1 MASRARTVVT
11 NATSV
16 FASDAVN
23 RATTFVVYALVGRK
37 LGKFE
42 FGQISLALTFFYVF
56 QVPGLGL
63 KTLVTREVTK
73 QRDATGAYVTNACTL
88 VLGLSAVSM
97 VLLFA
102 IVELLSYSSSTASVI
117 LVVAL
122 GLLPYSLAA
131 VFEAVFQAHER
142 MTFIV
147 AANAPVAL
155 LRVALAIFLLARGY
169 GVVALVVMLVGSWVA
184 VALVEFV
191 LLLRYVT
198 SDLHGFDI
206 AKTRALGEASVPF
219 LGIEGLIALLSS
231 INVILLSKLA
241 GETEAGLYNAAN
253 QLLTPMLLVIQ
264 SVALSVFPMMCR
276 RYESDVR
283 QLARTSE
290 SAIAALFAFALV
302 VVVAMSFV
310 ARDLLVLLYGD
321 EFGDSATVLR
331 LLVWQLAAF
340 ALTSILGQMLFAAG
354 RERVTF
360 RIVAIDAAV
369 SVVLGIVLIQAFGI
383 TGAAVTVLV
392 VKAMDVA
399 LHYVP
404 AKRIAPDLALA
415 HLLWAPVA
423 AAASAAAVFAALSFA
438 GPVVAMIAAVATYGG
453 ALVVLESW
461 AAGGVHAV
469 TGRYAHLWSE

>member
-1 MASRARTVVT
+1 MASRARTVVA

-56 QVPGLGL
+56 QVPGLGI
-63 KTLVTREVTK
+63 KTLVTREVAK
-73 QRDATGAYVTNACTL
+73 KRESTGAYVTNACAL
-88 VLGLSAVSM
+88 VLVLSVVSM
-97 VLLFA
+97 ALLFV
-102 IVELLSYSSSTASVI
+102 IVELLSYSSSTANVI

-122 GLLPYSLAA
+122 GLLPYSLTA

-155 LRVALAIFLLARGY
+155 VRVALAIVLLARGY
-169 GVVALVVMLVGSWVA
+169 GVVALVVMLVASWAV
-184 VALVEFV
+184 VALIEFG
-191 LLLRYVT
+191 LLVRYIT
-198 SDLHGFDI
+198 SDLHGFDTTK
-206 AKTRALGEASVPF
+206 ARSLAEASMPF

-231 INVILLSKLA
+231 ITVILLSKLA
-241 GETEAGLYNAAN
+241 NETEAGLYNAAN
-253 QLLTPMLLVIQ
+253 QLLTPMMLVIQ

-276 RYESDVR
+276 RFQSDVR
-283 QLARTSE
+283 QLARTAE
-290 SAIAALFAFALV
+290 SAIAALFAFSLV
-302 VVVAMSFV
+302 VVVGVSFV

-321 EFGDSATVLR
+321 EFAGAATALR
-331 LLVWQLAAF
+331 ILLWQLGAL
-340 ALTSILGQMLFAAG
+340 ALTSVLGQLLFAVG
-354 RERVTF
+354 RERITL
-360 RIVAIDAAV
+360 RIVAIDA
-369 SVVLGIVLIQAFGI
+369 VVTVGLGIVLIQAFGV
-383 TGAAVTVLV
+383 TGAAVTAVA
-392 VKAMDVA
+392 VKAMDVV
-399 LHYVP
+399 LHYAP
-404 AKRIAPDLALA
+404 AKRITPDLSLA
-415 HLLWAPVA
+415 RLLWAPIVA
-423 AAASAAAVFAALSFA
+423 AAGAAATFAALSFA
-438 GPVVAMIAAVATYGG
+438 GPVVAVVAATLAYGA